1 MFTEKIID
9 LTVCLQRLQPPFADR
24 SYLIKK
30 NKTGQI
36 LKKTAKFITLV
47 QNSYM
52 LTLLIFPQYS
62 KKKIPDVNHR
72 YLFPIYGSISKSVK
86 TRYLCTVKTKKV

>member
-1 MFTEKIID
+1 M
-9 LTVCLQRLQPPFADR
+9 
-24 SYLIKK
+24 
-30 NKTGQI
+30 

-62 KKKIPDVNHR
+62 KKIPDVNHR
-72 YLFPIYGSISKSVK
+72 YLYPIYGSISKSVK
-86 TRYLCTVKTKKV
+86 TRYVQSKLKRYECQDKCNFIVKFLKKC